1 LSKQAEKRGVKDKKN
16 QIESPPGPSPLMSPK
31 SPRLAFGGDAATVT
45 ADRYWQAIRDW
56 AAISGI
62 DDGVPIYLHVPFC
75 PVRCGRCTRI
85 AEITHSIPAIDNY
98 LDLLEREMAIVT
110 SEIGKGREVSQ
121 LYIGGGTPN
130 FLTNNQLIR
139 LTESIEKHF
148 AIGANSERTIEINPY
163 RASYNQLQLLRG
175 LGYTNLQLEL
185 REILRGD
192 MAGID
197 RSCSPDLLADVFG
210 NARMLGF
217 KTITL
222 DITYGT
228 VKRLPEDVLSELEC
242 LLDLAPDRILCHAAQ
257 SSFAQDAN
265 EVVNT
270 SHQLTHAQK
279 LSLFVSMLAVFEA
292 RGYEWVGVSGFAKP
306 EDPWC
311 AAQREGRLFRNWIG
325 YTTERNFSVLGFGLG
340 AVSELP
346 GLIAQNFDDLR
357 AWSARVS
364 EGLPPVAKGIELSE
378 LKRRER
384 EMLGVLSANLNAEA
398 PQVMDSTILE
408 DLKQSGV
415 VEAVDGRVFLTA
427 FGRAFFSQV
436 HDWDRNHR
444 LIAS

>member
-1 LSKQAEKRGVKDKKN
+1 MKEQEQENPAKSTLSTT
-16 QIESPPGPSPLMSPK
+16 PLMSPK
-31 SPRLAFGGDAATVT
+31 SPWLAFDGNTASVT
-45 ADRYWQAIRDW
+45 ADRYWQAIREW
-56 AAISGI
+56 AAVSRV

-75 PVRCGRCTRI
+75 PVRCGSCTRI

-110 SEIGKGREVSQ
+110 SETGKGREVSQ

-130 FLTNNQLIR
+130 FLTNTQLIR

-148 AIGANSERTIEINPY
+148 AVGGHAERTIEINPY

-175 LGYTNLQLEL
+175 LGYTNLQFEL

-197 RSCSPDLLADVFG
+197 RSCSPDLLADVFT
-210 NARMLGF
+210 NARTLGF
-217 KTITL
+217 KTITI
-222 DITYGT
+222 DVTYGS
-228 VKRLPEDVLSELEC
+228 VKRLTDDVLSELEC
-242 LLDLAPDRILCHAAQ
+242 LLDLEPDRVLCHAAQ
-257 SSFAQDAN
+257 SSFAETAG
-265 EVVNT
+265 ELANT

-279 LSLFVSMLAVFEA
+279 LSMFVSMLAVFEE

-306 EDPWC
+306 DDPWC
-311 AAQREGRLFRNWIG
+311 EAQREGRLFRNWIG
-325 YTTERNFSVLGFGLG
+325 YTIERNVSVLGFGLG

-357 AWSARVS
+357 AWSAKVS
-364 EGLPPVAKGIELSE
+364 EGLPPVAKGVELSE
-378 LKRRER
+378 VKRRER
-384 EMLGVLSANLNAEA
+384 ELLGVLSANLNAEA
-398 PQVMDSTILE
+398 PQAMDSAIVE
-408 DLKQSGV
+408 ELKQSGV
-415 VEAVDGRVFLTA
+415 VEALDGRVFLTA

-444 LIAS
+444 LIAG